1 MTEHPPSSVPATEA
15 EFKIPPS
22 TFSEQGHSPQE
33 RNELVVENLSLVGL
47 VMRQLLGRNTSSS
60 EAADIW
66 SAGVTGLVDA
76 ARKYDGSRQA
86 RFRTYAE
93 FRVRGAMLDYMRSL
107 TWGPRSVYGRRRKLA
122 EARSTVETRTGRQ
135 ATTAE
140 LADEMGLSL
149 AEQHALLM
157 DVTRLRFCGI
167 DELSSDRFS
176 LVTSALPGQEHDP
189 HRKLEQ
195 KELLSILSR
204 ALDRLPERHRRL
216 LWLYYFEELTMKVI
230 GALLNVNEARVSQ
243 LHSKAIAALRREM
256 KDAMRP
262 GDDCQPKPVAIA
274 DHRARLQPRSSRK
287 RPLARQED
295 SSRRLSCA

>member
-15 EFKIPPS
+15 EFKILPS
-22 TFSEQGHSPQE
+22 TFANQDHSQQQ
-33 RNELVVENLSLVGL
+33 RNELVVENLSLVEL
-47 VMRQLLGRNTSSS
+47 VMRQLLGRNASST

-122 EARSTVETRTGRQ
+122 EARSTFESRTGRR
-135 ATTAE
+135 ATTSE

-167 DELSSDRFS
+167 DGISSDRFS
-176 LVTSALPGQEHDP
+176 LAAPAAPGQEHDP
-189 HRKLEQ
+189 HRQLEQ
-195 KELLSILSR
+195 KEVVAILRR

-216 LWLYYFEELTMKVI
+216 LWLYYFEDLTMKVV

-243 LHSKAIAALRREM
+243 LHSKALAALRREM
-256 KDAMRP
+256 KEAMRP
-262 GDDCQPKPVAIA
+262 GDACQQKPVAIA
-274 DHRARLQPRSSRK
+274 DHRVRLQPRASRK
-287 RPLARQED
+287 QPPARSED
-295 SSRRLSCA
+295 SPRRLSCA